1 MFLYFILFRIA
12 AWFNPKAKK
21 IVRGQAET
29 LKRLKKE
36 SFADSYIWFHAASV
50 GEFEQARPVIER
62 LKLLHPGK
70 KVLLTF
76 FSCSGY
82 EMRKDYPQA
91 DLVLYLPFATRR
103 NAKRFINALHIE
115 MAIFVKYEFWPAYLK
130 ALKKQDIPTYVIS
143 AIFRKQQAFFRW
155 YGGAYRRLLKLF
167 SLIFVQDEDSR
178 VLLEQYGIT
187 NVIVA
192 GDTRFDRVSAV
203 CSDKRELIQLMRF
216 IEQEITPL
224 TDINAMEQK
233 QKVIIAGSTWPEDEA
248 LLARYMEERPGVKLV
263 LVPHELTE
271 EHLHDIFNRF
281 QGRFVRFSEANLQNL
296 TTTSMLLVD
305 KMGLLSHLYRY
316 GQAAYVGGG
325 FGAGLHNTIEPAV
338 YGMPVVFGPKYK
350 NFREAVNLEACG
362 AGFPVA
368 GYDAFAHAMDNA
380 LENSKEIGPL
390 ASAYVQSELGATQR
404 IYHALF
410 E

>member
-21 IVRGQAET
+21 IVRGQKAT
-29 LKRLKKE
+29 LDRLKKG

-50 GEFEQARPVIER
+50 GEFEQARPIIER
-62 LKLLHPGK
+62 LKLLHPEK

-103 NAKRFINALHIE
+103 NAKRFLDALHIE
-115 MAIFVKYEFWPAYLK
+115 MAVFVKYEFWPAYLK
-130 ALKKQDIPTYVIS
+130 GLKKREIPTYVIA
-143 AIFRKQQAFFRW
+143 AIFRKNQAFFRW
-155 YGGAYRRLLKLF
+155 YGAAYRKLLKLF
-167 SLIFVQDEDSR
+167 SLLFVQDEDSR
-178 VLLEQYGIT
+178 LLLEKYGIT

-203 CSDKRELIQLMRF
+203 CSDKREIIQLMRF

-224 TDINAMEQK
+224 TDFSAMEQP
-233 QKVIIAGSTWPEDEA
+233 QKVIVAGSTWPADEA
-248 LLARYMEERPGVKLV
+248 LLARYVEEHPEVKLV

-271 EHLHDIFNRF
+271 AHLHDIFNRF
-281 QGRFVRFSEANLQNL
+281 QGRFVRFTEANMQNL
-296 TTTSMLLVD
+296 TTSSMLLVD

-316 GQAAYVGGG
+316 GQVAYVGGG
-325 FGAGLHNTIEPAV
+325 FGEGIHNTIEPAV
-338 YGMPVVFGPKYK
+338 YGMPVLFGPRYK
-350 NFREAVNLEACG
+350 NFREAVNLESCG
-362 AGFPVA
+362 AGFPVSD
-368 GYDAFAHAMDNA
+368 YDSFAQAMDNA
-380 LENSKEIGPL
+380 LANSKEIGPL
-390 ASAYVQSELGATQR
+390 ASDYVRSELGATQR